1 MHILFVT
8 PAFSPYPGGGERYAN
23 SLAVHLAARGHQV
36 TVVTSTAQQESDFWL
51 GQSHLNL
58 TEQSISNLRI
68 VRCRLRPMPGGRSGL
83 LLWRKAMVLVSA
95 LPGSQVN
102 VLRRMARYIPP
113 IISMQDTLSTVEDTV
128 DLVHGFNISWEYAL
142 SEGQAFATD
151 HNLPFVI
158 TPFAHLGAAHGD
170 RVALN
175 STMDHQ
181 RWLMATADSLITLTE
196 IEAEEL
202 RNHGVNPVHTFTIGA
217 GLDPLPSFGSG
228 GTFVEEL
235 GLTQPFMMFIGRA
248 SYEKGAIH
256 ASQAV
261 LGLAR
266 QGIRISLALV
276 GQTSDEFD
284 RYYQKLTAEERQ
296 IVRSLGMLDEP
307 QKHALL
313 EETVALLL
321 PSRTDSFGIVLLEAW
336 AHGKP
341 VIGAKAGG
349 IPAVIDD
356 QKDGVLVDFGDVPA
370 LIEAVRLLLVDK
382 ALNRRMGDNGRKK
395 VSTQYN
401 WESLTEKML
410 GVYEELLAHK

>member
-1 MHILFVT
+1 
-8 PAFSPYPGGGERYAN
+8 
-23 SLAVHLAARGHQV
+23 
-36 TVVTSTAQQESDFWL
+36 
-51 GQSHLNL
+51 
-58 TEQSISNLRI
+58 
-68 VRCRLRPMPGGRSGL
+68 
-83 LLWRKAMVLVSA
+83 MVLVSA

-113 IISMQDTLSTVEDTV
+113 IVSMQDTLLTLGTTV
-128 DLVHGFNISWEYAL
+128 DIVHGFNISWEYAL
-142 SEGQAFATD
+142 SEGRVFATD
-151 HNLPFVI
+151 QNLPFVI

-181 RWLMATADSLITLTE
+181 RWLMSTADSLITLTE
-196 IEAEEL
+196 IEADEL
-202 RNHGVNPVHTFTIGA
+202 RNHGVNPVRISTVGA
-217 GLDPLPSFGSG
+217 GLDPISSFGG
-228 GTFVEEL
+228 GSALVEEL

-266 QGIRISLALV
+266 QGTRISLALV

-284 RYYQKLTAEERQ
+284 RYYQKLTAEEKQ
-296 IVRSLGMLDEP
+296 IIRPLGMLDES

-341 VIGAKAGG
+341 VIGANAGG

-356 QKDGVLVDFGDVPA
+356 QKNGVLVDFGDVPA
-370 LIEAVRLLLVDK
+370 LIEAVRRLLVDK

-401 WESLTEKML
+401 WESLTEKIL
-410 GVYEELLAHK
+410 GVYEELLRS